1 MMMHLLT
8 SVHLQSRLASGASD
22 VKEFF
27 AQWIE
32 LFSLSLSHVDDDDDD
47 DVFAA
52 FSSALRSSCCCCYV
66 AAAITAGE

>member
-32 LFSLSLSHVDDDDDD
+32 LFSLSLSHGDDDDD